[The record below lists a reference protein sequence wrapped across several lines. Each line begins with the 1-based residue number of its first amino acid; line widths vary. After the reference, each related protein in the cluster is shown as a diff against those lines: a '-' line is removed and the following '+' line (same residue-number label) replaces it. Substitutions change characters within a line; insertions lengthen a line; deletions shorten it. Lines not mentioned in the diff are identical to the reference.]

1 MMSEQVLHAERR
13 TKCGS
18 ASARQVRRAGRL
30 PVVLYGHKEDTVA
43 LTVPSAE
50 FEAVLRSGAR
60 MVDVDVDGRAEK
72 ALVKEVQ
79 FDALGDVVLH
89 ADLVRVA
96 MDETVEVT
104 VPIELHGTAAGVK
117 EGGGLDQL
125 LHEVTVTCLPEN
137 IPESIRVR
145 VDDMDIGRTLH
156 LRDVDLPLGVKPVGD
171 PETPV
176 ATVHPPMGEVEAVPA
191 EEEAAPAAP
200 EVIGKGPREEEPEDR
215 TEG

>member
-1 MMSEQVLHAERR
+1 LHAERR
-13 TKCGS
+13 TECGS
-18 ASARQVRRAGRL
+18 ASARRLRRAGRL

-43 LTVPSAE
+43 LAVPWAE
-50 FEAVLRSGAR
+50 FEAVLHAGAR

-72 ALVKEVQ
+72 ALVKDVQ
-79 FDALGDVVLH
+79 FDPLGDTVLH
-89 ADLVRVA
+89 VDLVRVA

-137 IPESIRVR
+137 IPETIRAR
-145 VDDMDIGRTLH
+145 VDDLEIGRILH
-156 LRDVDLPLGVKPVGD
+156 LREVDLPPGVTPVGD
-171 PETPV
+171 PEAPV
-176 ATVHPPMGEVEAVPA
+176 ATVHPPMVEEEAVPV
-191 EEEAAPAAP
+191 EGETAPATP

-215 TEG
+215 TGG